1 MSRISYGR
9 GSMSVVVDDQ
19 TADLVRRAIERV
31 APGMVARLE
40 QVTEELYQSA
50 HQRWP
55 VGPDKPERKG
65 VHSRDLLAREV
76 QIQPDRTTIRARVY
90 CTAAWSK
97 YIKPKGLGGKTAFVE
112 YLRKPLLKLRKPLT
126 AELGSL
132 IVREMQG

>member
-1 MSRISYGR
+1 
-9 GSMSVVVDDQ
+9 
-19 TADLVRRAIERV
+19 
-31 APGMVARLE
+31 
-40 QVTEELYQSA
+40 
-50 HQRWP
+50 
-55 VGPDKPERKG
+55 
-65 VHSRDLLAREV
+65 LLAREV
-76 QIQPDRTTIRARVY
+76 QVQPDGTTIRARVY